1 MGPCLEAGLALW
13 CSSFQ
18 SPLWDQ
24 AEDLLGGFFVG
35 LPPCPTCFPHLPSR
49 SHLHRQSPGLA
60 LAYPPGQQAAPAQR
74 PHLRSQIRAV
84 QSSPPVYIQRPS
96 SWKPTDATFLLTPS

>member
-24 AEDLLGGFFVG
+24 AEDLLGGSLWAC
-35 LPPCPTCFPHLPSR
+35 LPALPAFLTCLQEVTCIDSLPGWP
-49 SHLHRQSPGLA
+49 LP
-60 LAYPPGQQAAPAQR
+60 YPPGQQAAPAQR